1 VGLLGIIH
9 VKVDLLDNID
19 DVRMGRCQVLEGPTR
34 RRPWHVCPPV
44 LKPACGPPC
53 QLAEEYREQT
63 DDEWGRVRPPDVVRR
78 LPKNDGGI

>member
-19 DVRMGRCQVLEGPTR
+19 DVRMGRRQVLEGPTR

-53 QLAEEYREQT
+53 QLAEEYREQII
-63 DDEWGRVRPPDVVRR
+63 EVAWSSHER
-78 LPKNDGGI
+78 LFLVEG